1 MKKSDRRRRPN
12 LDQINAAAL
21 AAALPRWQQ
30 VAALYA
36 GGLTYEEIGTHL
48 GVTKS
53 RAWQL
58 HRRWVRYQAAHPPA
72 TPAMVH

>member
-30 VAALYA
+30 VSDLYA
-36 GGLTYEEIGTHL
+36 CGLTYEEIGLRL

-58 HRRWVRYQAAHPPA
+58 HRRWLRYQAAHPTP